1 MGVRAAHEGDVVHA
15 GQGEIAHIAR
25 RSGDETRIFLAPDFR
40 SHQSWGRHGQ
50 LEYLMRRRRPGLLAL
65 SFVAL
70 ALAACAVLSSVLPN
84 GDETPNG
91 RDAPIDHIIV
101 LFLENRSF
109 DHLFGTY
116 PGADGLDLYK
126 GRQGPGR
133 RGTRHDRTAASR

>member
-15 GQGEIAHIAR
+15 GQGEIAHVAR
-25 RSGDETRIFLAPDFR
+25 RSGDEARIFLAPDFR

-70 ALAACAVLSSVLPN
+70 GLAACAVLSNVLN

-116 PGADGLDLYK
+116 PGADGFDGYK
-126 GRQGPGR
+126 GRR
-133 RGTRHDRTAASR
+133 TDADRSTYQNRAPP